1 MVKYDQPV
9 VSFAIFAIFAPSRLC
24 AFAPLRLCAF
34 AVRFSGSLRTQQL
47 IGEALGALDDGITLL
62 RDTNATF
69 EAIAQ
74 ALFKSW
80 FVDFDPVRAKQEG
93 RAPSRLCGEVFRFI
107 LAMGQSPHGDTCN
120 EAGQGLPFY
129 QGRTDFGSDCL
140 ARRWSFKPRVPR
152 EPALSASMTSTNR
165 SVSCNS
171 APARPV
177 LA

>member
-1 MVKYDQPV
+1 MLKYDPPV

-74 ALFKSW
+74 ALFKS
-80 FVDFDPVRAKQEG
+80 
-93 RAPSRLCGEVFRFI
+93 C
-107 LAMGQSPHGDTCN
+107 
-120 EAGQGLPFY
+120 
-129 QGRTDFGSDCL
+129 
-140 ARRWSFKPRVPR
+140 
-152 EPALSASMTSTNR
+152 
-165 SVSCNS
+165 
-171 APARPV
+171 
-177 LA
+177 